1 MKLKLY
7 NTLTRKIEVFEPV
20 SGKKVGFYACGPT
33 VYDFAHIG
41 NFRTYIFEDVLRRTL
56 ETAGYDVNFVMN
68 ITDVDDKIIRGAAEK
83 GEDIGT
89 FAAKYE
95 KVFFKDLGK
104 LNIKKANAYP
114 RATENIEEI
123 IKLIEKLLKK
133 GVAYKAADGIYFD
146 ISKFPGY
153 GNLSGLEKRTLKAGA
168 RICAD
173 QYNKENPGDFA
184 LWKFPPSPKVAAG
197 QVKKEREPS
206 WKASFGEGRPG
217 WHIECSAMSMKFLG
231 ETIDIHAGGVDL
243 IFPHHEN
250 EIAQSESATGKKF
263 VNFWLESEHL
273 LSLGQ
278 KMSKSL
284 NNFFT
289 LGDLEKK
296 GFDPL
301 AFRYLVLTAHWQKQ
315 LNFTWESLQAA
326 QNALSSLRQEIS
338 SWDEPKFGCAQY
350 EKEFFERLSDNL
362 DTPQALA
369 VLWKLVKSREKA
381 SEKHKSILEMDKV
394 LGLGL
399 DKIEPAEL
407 PEGAKEL
414 IDEREKARK
423 DKNWD
428 KADELRQKLEKMG
441 VEIEDTPE
449 GPKWLLKS

>member
-7 NTLTRKIEVFEPV
+7 NTLTRKVEEFKPQV
-20 SGKKVGFYACGPT
+20 GKKVSFYACGPT

-68 ITDVDDKIIRGAAEK
+68 ITDVDDKIIHGAAEK

-95 KVFFKDLGK
+95 EAFFEDLEK
-104 LNIKKANAYP
+104 LNIKKADCYP
-114 RATENIEEI
+114 RATENVEEI
-123 IKLIEKLLKK
+123 VKLIEKLLER

-146 ISKFPGY
+146 ISKFPDY
-153 GNLSGLEKRTLKAGA
+153 GKLSRLKERELKTGA
-168 RICAD
+168 RILSD
-173 QYNKENPGDFA
+173 QYDKENPGDFA
-184 LWKFPPSPKVAAG
+184 LWKF
-197 QVKKEREPS
+197 KKDDEPS

-217 WHIECSAMSMKFLG
+217 WHIECSAMSMKYLG

-250 EIAQSESATGKKF
+250 EIAQSESVTGKKF

-289 LGDLEKK
+289 LGDLLSK
-296 GFDPL
+296 GFDPQ

-315 LNFTWESLQAA
+315 LNFIWESLEAA
-326 QNALSSLRQEIS
+326 QNAIS
-338 SWDEPKFGCAQY
+338 NLKFKISNFQLH
-350 EKEFFERLSDNL
+350 KEAKPFAGYLGKFEDAISDNL
-362 DTPQALA
+362 NTPVALA
-369 VLWKLVKSREKA
+369 VVWEMIQSDLLDDIKKST
-381 SEKHKSILEMDKV
+381 ILEMDKV

-399 DKIEPAEL
+399 DKVDQAKL
-407 PEGAKEL
+407 PKGAQKL

-423 DKNWD
+423 NSDYK
-428 KADELRQKLEKMG
+428 KADGLRQELEKMG
-441 VEIEDTPE
+441 IEIEDTPE
-449 GPKWLLKS
+449 GPKWRLKS